1 MIKEK
6 STGSSSYRNKEWYL
20 PIIKG
25 MDMAGAYKFISEH
38 LKAPSFVYEPDNAA
52 AAFKEVFGRDYASPQ
67 EMAAQSAAE
76 KIRELE
82 AENARLKA
90 ATTTGRS
97 SQMDGLPDGGSQ
109 TDDSQEGAT
118 DKLTQEQ
125 FAVEHTEIPA
135 GLKMYH
141 AYQKY
146 LKEK

>member
-1 MIKEK
+1 MADKNH
-6 STGSSSYRNKEWYL
+6 GLSSGYRNKEWYL
-20 PIIKG
+20 PLIKG

-38 LKAPSFVYEPDNAA
+38 LKALSFIYEPDNAA

-82 AENARLKA
+82 AENAKLKA
-90 ATTTGRS
+90 LAHTEEV
-97 SQMDGLPDGGSQ
+97 
-109 TDDSQEGAT
+109 TDEGKKEDVAGE
-118 DKLTQEQ
+118 LTQEQ
-125 FAVEHTEIPA
+125 FAAAHPEIPS
-135 GLKMYH
+135 GLKMYQ

>member
-1 MIKEK
+1 MAD
-6 STGSSSYRNKEWYL
+6 TNRGLSSGYRNKEWYL
-20 PIIKG
+20 PLIKG
-25 MDMAGAYKFISEH
+25 MDMAGAYRFISEH
-38 LKAPSFVYEPDNAA
+38 LKAPSFIYEADNAA

-82 AENARLKA
+82 AENAKLKA
-90 ATTTGRS
+90 LAHTE
-97 SQMDGLPDGGSQ
+97 
-109 TDDSQEGAT
+109 EGADEEKT
-118 DKLTQEQ
+118 EDVAGKLTQEQ
-125 FAVEHTEIPA
+125 FAAEHTEIPA

>member
-82 AENARLKA
+82 AENAKLKA
-90 ATTTGRS
+90 LAQAGEVAGEEKTE
-97 SQMDGLPDGGSQ
+97 DV
-109 TDDSQEGAT
+109 T
-118 DKLTQEQ
+118 DKLTQDQ
-125 FAVEHTEIPA
+125 FAAEHTEIPA